1 MSNMGV
7 FNGMFGK
14 VKPGCCRLSPNGK
27 IAVKTSNGY
36 KTYNVKTGRLT
47 NCMNFALDIGE
58 DLFFIMPTN
67 KVKIGDIIL
76 VGGTPRCVIKADANE
91 IIALNYE
98 NSTKETI
105 IPERHIFLG
114 KTYMYGKIISLMGN
128 MAKGNGLMKY
138 MMLSEIM
145 KGMNNGNS
153 HTSYGSSNGMAEM
166 FGGNGNPMMMMA
178 IMSMMGGNDMFE
190 GMFDM
195 DDEMENIFNLGGDD
209 EDDAAE
215 ADEEEV

>member
-47 NCMNFALDIGE
+47 NCANFALDIGE

-76 VGGTPRCVIKADANE
+76 VGGTPRCVIKADKNE

-105 IPERHIFLG
+105 IPERHVFMG
-114 KTYMYGKIISLMGN
+114 KNYMYGKIISLMGN

-138 MMLSEIM
+138 MMMSEIL
-145 KGMNNGNS
+145 KGMNGGNS
-153 HTSYGSSNGMAEM
+153 HASYVTP
-166 FGGNGNPMMMMA
+166 NPMANMLGDGSNPMQMFMF
-178 IMSMMGGNDMFE
+178 MSLLNGNDMFE

-195 DDEMENIFNLGGDD
+195 GDEMEDIFNFGDD
-209 EDDAAE
+209 DEAAD
-215 ADEEEV
+215 DEEEEA